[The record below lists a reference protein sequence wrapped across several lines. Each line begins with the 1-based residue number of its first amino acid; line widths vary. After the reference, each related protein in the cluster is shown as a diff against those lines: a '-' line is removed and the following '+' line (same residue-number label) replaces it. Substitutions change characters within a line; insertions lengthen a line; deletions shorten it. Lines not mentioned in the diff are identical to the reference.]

1 LIAVFFLPSSFQVFW
16 PAILILLKSSAFI
29 PFFLGIL
36 TFLIVNKFLRKTA
49 IWTWLWVLEHE
60 TVHLLVGL
68 LCFKIPKRWRVT
80 SNGGHVGFDRGG
92 NWLITISPYIF
103 PLLPLLTF
111 ICVQLLSLYLP
122 VRTWV
127 LPASM
132 GFAVSAHT
140 AFTWMESDRRQPDV
154 QRIGGL
160 FALLVAPT
168 VHFVF
173 LCVILV
179 LTASSQG
186 SPVQPVAKVLQ
197 EIAYN
202 GPNAWRI
209 FALRSSEIVFAD
221 PIASEPSS
229 SIPANESKSKGYSMD
244 KNTPASNRLY
254 FERKSKKNNT
264 ETVRVGN

>member
-1 LIAVFFLPSSFQVFW
+1 
-16 PAILILLKSSAFI
+16 
-29 PFFLGIL
+29 
-36 TFLIVNKFLRKTA
+36 
-49 IWTWLWVLEHE
+49 
-60 TVHLLVGL
+60 
-68 LCFKIPKRWRVT
+68 
-80 SNGGHVGFDRGG
+80 
-92 NWLITISPYIF
+92 
-103 PLLPLLTF
+103 
-111 ICVQLLSLYLP
+111 
-122 VRTWV
+122 
-127 LPASM
+127 
-132 GFAVSAHT
+132 
-140 AFTWMESDRRQPDV
+140 
-154 QRIGGL
+154 
-160 FALLVAPT
+160 
-168 VHFVF
+168 
-173 LCVILV
+173 LV